1 MKKFTKI
8 IEQIESGKFFKVE
21 IDVELVIPADNLG
34 EASYI
39 ADSTMASIKNMS
51 EYVISNV
58 EETEKVLENTNNESD
73 DYCGKIAKSFAEFL
87 RHECV
92 VSSDEGY
99 YYEGETYGVDDIYN
113 IFKSKV

>member
-8 IEQIESGKFFKVE
+8 VEKIESGKFFKVE
-21 IDVELVIPADNLG
+21 IDVELVIPAENLG

-39 ADSTMASIKNMS
+39 ADSTMANIKNMS

-58 EETEKVLENTNNESD
+58 EETENVLENINSKLD
-73 DYCGKIAKSFAEFL
+73 DHCDKVAKSFAEFL
-87 RHECV
+87 RNECV

-99 YYEGETYGVDDIYN
+99 YYDGETYGVDDIYN